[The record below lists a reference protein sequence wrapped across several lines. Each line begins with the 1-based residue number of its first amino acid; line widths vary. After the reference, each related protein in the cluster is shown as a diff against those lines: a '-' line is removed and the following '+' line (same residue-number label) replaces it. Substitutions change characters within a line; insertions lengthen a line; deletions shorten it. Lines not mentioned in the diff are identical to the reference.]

1 VTTKCITQIKANYTN
16 KLFVPFVPIRAIRV
30 LLIVFF
36 VPLWFLISACDSKQP
51 PQTRTQINQNN
62 QAPDFALQD
71 MTGKEVKLTDLIG
84 QKPLVLDF
92 WASWCSYCRAE
103 IPNVVDLHNT
113 YKDKITIVGI
123 SLDQS
128 YADAQAYTQKHNI
141 PYPNLYDARGMV
153 AQTYQIAGIPA
164 LIIINAKGEIVK
176 RNATIEDVK
185 ALAK

>member
-1 VTTKCITQIKANYTN
+1 MSRII
-16 KLFVPFVPIRAIRV
+16 IV
-30 LLIVFF
+30 LLELLLLTLVG
-36 VPLWFLISACDSKQP
+36 CDKPVP
-51 PQTRTQINQNN
+51 PQTRTQINQNT
-62 QAPDFALQD
+62 QAPDFALLD
-71 MTGKEVKLTDLIG
+71 MNNQEVKLADLIG
-84 QKPLVLDF
+84 PKPLVLDF
-92 WASWCSYCRAE
+92 WAAWCPVCRSE